1 MPSSL
6 SLKALQKSA
15 NFIRPDWNGLSV
27 LLLHAA
33 LDLVLVPES
42 ENSIESAKFLYFIG
56 ADDLNLDKIPSN
68 AFVVYQGHHGD
79 RNAYR
84 ANIVFPSSAF
94 PEKEGTYA
102 NTEGRTQQT
111 IPAVQPLVMPGM
123 TGR

>member
-1 MPSSL
+1 MQHQADLRSWYILNTGIADLEKADAFRLVGSQLRVEAAMVNARIRKAVL
-6 SLKALQKSA
+6 S
-15 NFIRPDWNGLSV
+15 NF
-27 LLLHAA
+27 
-33 LDLVLVPES
+33 
-42 ENSIESAKFLYFIG
+42 AK
-56 ADDLNLDKIPSN
+56 
-68 AFVVYQGHHGD
+68 GHHGD